1 MGRIGQHSTESKE
14 CEEDQ
19 PHVKRRRQSRPTR
32 QYLEDVIESL
42 GNRFDRKCEETKLF
56 PPQISANLKKGCIR
70 AFQEAT
76 SERHLPI
83 RACAVCA
90 QLTSDKD
97 STLLSSEDKVLERVR
112 SESGI
117 LVVDDCGRV
126 GHNYRV
132 CSACHSSLRS
142 GSLPKG
148 AILNGFDVGCN
159 RHMPDYLKNLTEVEE
174 MLIAKSRPF
183 GKVRKLGGDSINYRH
198 IGGHVIIVPEK
209 VSTVYSVLPSRA
221 LSLPEVIK
229 VVWVGKDQ
237 PTYKNLK
244 PYLEVRREVVQQA
257 LLGLKVNNP
266 VYVDIVIDEEFLRE

>member
-159 RHMPDYLKNLTEVEE
+159 CHMPDYLKNLTEVEE

-229 VVWVGKDQ
+229 VIWVGKDQ

-244 PYLEVRREVVQQA
+244 PYLEVRREVVQ
-257 LLGLKVNNP
+257 
-266 VYVDIVIDEEFLRE
+266 

>member
-1 MGRIGQHSTESKE
+1 M
-14 CEEDQ
+14 
-19 PHVKRRRQSRPTR
+19 
-32 QYLEDVIESL
+32 
-42 GNRFDRKCEETKLF
+42 KLF

-76 SERHLPI
+76 LERHLPI
-83 RACAVCA
+83 RVCAVCA

-159 RHMPDYLKNLTEVEE
+159 HHMPDYLKNLTEVEE

-229 VVWVGKDQ
+229 VIWVGKDQ

-244 PYLEVRREVVQQA
+244 PYLEVRREVVRQA
-257 LLGLKVNNP
+257 LLGLKANNP
-266 VYVDIVIDEEFLRE
+266 VYADVVIDEEFLREWPEAFIPEELTKSMTIIEDAKGEFEEREGYDNVSIEYEEEI